1 MANKKKRRLQQDVT
15 RDFIQA
21 PAFQI
26 KDVKLTDKQRELV
39 RIFKHE
45 NCKVVFLSGPA
56 GTAKTW
62 ASVFAG
68 LLMMREGLFSK
79 IKYIRAAV
87 ESSQSKMGFLPGM
100 LGDKIAPFSGA
111 LDDKLEE
118 LLFSYDAEKLKREGS
133 IEVLPPNFLRGT
145 TFKDSFVI
153 IDEAQQMCYSDLV
166 TIISR
171 IGEGSLLVFCYD
183 PMQKDIKNSGIE
195 RLAKVFDDEESIQN
209 GIYSFRFTSEDIMRS
224 KILFYIM
231 GKLEKAQ

>member
-1 MANKKKRRLQQDVT
+1 MANKKKGRKQVDVT
-15 RDFIQA
+15 REFLET

-26 KDVKLTDKQRELV
+26 KDIKLTEKQRELV

-45 NCKVVFLSGPA
+45 KCKVVFLSGFA
-56 GTAKTW
+56 GTSKTYS
-62 ASVFAG
+62 AVFAG
-68 LLMMREGLFSK
+68 LLMVREGIFNK

-118 LLFSYDAEKLKREGS
+118 LLYRYDAEKLKKEGV
-133 IEVLPPNFLRGT
+133 IEILPPNFLRGT

-153 IDEAQQMCYSDLV
+153 IDEAQQMPYQDLV

-195 RLAKVFDDEESIQN
+195 KLASIFDNEESVEN
-209 GIYSFRFTSEDIMRS
+209 GINLFKFTSQDIMRS
-224 KILFYIM
+224 GILRFIMEKI
-231 GKLEKAQ
+231 EKQS

>member
-1 MANKKKRRLQQDVT
+1 MASKKKRKQQDVT
-15 RDFIQA
+15 REFIQA

-26 KDVKLTDKQRELV
+26 KDIKLTEKQRELV

-45 NCKVVFLSGPA
+45 NCKVVFLSGVA
-56 GTAKTW
+56 GSSKTYS
-62 ASVFAG
+62 AVFAG
-68 LLMMREGLFSK
+68 LLMMREGIFSK

-87 ESSQSKMGFLPGM
+87 ESSQAKMGFLPGM

-111 LDDKLEE
+111 LDDKLGE

-183 PMQKDIKNSGIE
+183 PMQKDIRNSGIE
-195 RLAKVFDDEESIQN
+195 KLAKIFDNEESAEK
-209 GIYSFRFTSEDIMRS
+209 GISLFKFTAEDILRS
-224 KILFYIM
+224 GVLRYIM
-231 GKLEKAQ
+231 EKLEKAE